1 MTIII
6 IIIIVIYD
14 ILIIHSNNKCS
25 SSNTNNTKNID
36 KSRDTIND
44 INVTTTRKKLN
55 EK

>member
-1 MTIII
+1 MTIT

-25 SSNTNNTKNID
+25 SSNTNNIKNID

-44 INVTTTRKKLN
+44 VNVTTRRKKLN
-55 EK
+55 GQ